1 MPVMTPKLEAS
12 LAKFQR
18 RAQEAQQRLAVVPD
32 QSKPEPVAAV
42 SSSPLA
48 AAAGSGAAP
57 PGPQENP
64 GEPALSLAWTQTR
77 WGITRRLVSSRL
89 GGAIYSITREDY
101 DDGVAYHA
109 WRDVKK
115 MVVEIGS
122 GFYSTSELAASE
134 ALVQAKAA
142 CLADALRRIGRE

>member
-1 MPVMTPKLEAS
+1 
-12 LAKFQR
+12 
-18 RAQEAQQRLAVVPD
+18 
-32 QSKPEPVAAV
+32 
-42 SSSPLA
+42 
-48 AAAGSGAAP
+48 
-57 PGPQENP
+57 
-64 GEPALSLAWTQTR
+64 
-77 WGITRRLVSSRL
+77 VSSRL

-109 WRDVKK
+109 WRDVKS

-142 CLADALRRIGRE
+142 CLADARRRIGRE